1 MMKSISRAYLIE
13 FELAAM
19 DMAEALEVKTK
30 DDLEWLS
37 ATLHEHLETAMMDY
51 AMDGEI
57 EDYEPQY

>member
-1 MMKSISRAYLIE
+1 MKNIDRIQLIE

-19 DMAEALEVKTK
+19 DLAEALEVKNA

-37 ATLHEHLETAMMDY
+37 ATLHEHLETAMEDY